1 MKNINKIFSLAF
13 VAILT
18 TVTFTS
24 CEYDE
29 DKARFPQLTNGGFVK
44 FVSAP
49 EFDMGADP
57 ATASFSAMTEDPNGN
72 VASYEVTV
80 VGDFT
85 GAPSEALPFG
95 STTTFPYDVSFTTA
109 DMAELFGVDA
119 SVFVEDDSFE
129 FFGVVTTEDGSV
141 YDGTAPGGTTSG
153 QVMQSLLRTDL
164 YSGGGATTNTYNV
177 GNNLLDGDYDI
188 FSAAEGEV
196 VDADTQLVI
205 SGAGMLASGE
215 LIAQTTL
222 TSIGSVAQTKEIPTD
237 TDGAGSGVLLSIT
250 GDGTSLVSVI
260 PVANGDGYPFGYA
273 SGDTITITESNLQAQ
288 GFEDAVGDLVVTL
301 IAGDIVSSIEARGL
315 RLTVLDG
322 TITEAFTIG
331 DWGGPGN
338 VLTAG
343 TSALDATV
351 SNSGTGTGT
360 LVIEITAAHTDA
372 GTWNGGQTN
381 GVLTSAA
388 GLLNAF
394 NWEVS
399 YEDAN

>member
-1 MKNINKIFSLAF
+1 MKNINKIFSLVF

-24 CEYDE
+24 CEDE

-57 ATASFSAMTEDPNGN
+57 ATASFSAMTEDPNGT
-72 VASYEVTV
+72 VATYEVTV
-80 VGDFT
+80 VGDFA
-85 GAPSEALPFG
+85 GAPSEALVFG
-95 STTTFPYDVSFTTA
+95 STTTFPFDVSFTTA

-129 FFGVVTTEDGSV
+129 FFGVVTTVDGSV

-153 QVMQSLLRTDL
+153 QEMNSLLRTDL

-177 GNNLLDGDYDI
+177 GNNLLDGDYNI
-188 FSAAEGEV
+188 FSAADGEV

-205 SGAGMLASGE
+205 SGA
-215 LIAQTTL
+215 
-222 TSIGSVAQTKEIPTD
+222 EI
-237 TDGAGSGVLLSIT
+237 
-250 GDGTSLVSVI
+250 
-260 PVANGDGYPFGYA
+260 
-273 SGDTITITESNLQAQ
+273 
-288 GFEDAVGDLVVTL
+288 DAVTGLYVDEELPQV
-301 IAGDIVSSIEARGL
+301 IL

-322 TITEAFTIG
+322 TITEIIAIG
-331 DWGGPGN
+331 NGPSVGM
-338 VLTAG
+338 VLTAS

-360 LVIEITAAHTDA
+360 LVIEITAAQTDA

-388 GLLNAF
+388 GLLDAF

-399 YEDAN
+399 FEDAN

>member
-57 ATASFSAMTEDPNGN
+57 ATASFNAMTEDPNGN
-72 VASYEVTV
+72 VATYEVTV
-80 VGDFT
+80 VGDFD
-85 GAPSEALPFG
+85 GAPSDPLAFG

-129 FFGVVTTEDGSV
+129 FFGVVTTVDGSV
-141 YDGTAPGGTTSG
+141 YDGTAPSGTTSG
-153 QVMQSLLRTDL
+153 QEINSLLRTDL
-164 YSGGGATTNTYNV
+164 YSGGGATTNTYV
-177 GNNLLDGDYDI
+177 GNNVLDGDYNI

-205 SGAGMLASGE
+205 SGAGVLASGD

-222 TSIGSVAQTKEIPTD
+222 TSIGNVNQTVTIATD
-237 TDGAGSGVLLSIT
+237 TDGAGSGVALSIT
-250 GDGTSLVSVI
+250 GNGTNLVSVI
-260 PVANGDGYPFGYA
+260 PVANGNGYPFGYA

-288 GFEDAVGDLVVTL
+288 GFEGAVGDLVVTL
-301 IAGDIVSSIEARGL
+301 VTGNIVSSTDGVVL

-322 TITEAFTIG
+322 TITEIIAIG
-331 DWGGPGN
+331 SNGPSVGM
-338 VLTAG
+338 VLTAS
-343 TSALDATV
+343 TSALDATA

-360 LVIEITAAHTDA
+360 LVVEITAAQTDA

-381 GVLTSAA
+381 GVLTSAP
-388 GLLNAF
+388 GLLDAF

-399 YEDAN
+399 FEDAN

>member
-24 CEYDE
+24 CEYDQ

-57 ATASFSAMTEDPNGN
+57 ATASFSAMTEDPNGT
-72 VASYEVTV
+72 VATYEVTV
-80 VGDFT
+80 VGDFA
-85 GAPSEALPFG
+85 GAPSEALLFG
-95 STTTFPYDVSFTTA
+95 STTTFPFDVSFTTA

-129 FFGVVTTEDGSV
+129 FFGVVTTVDGSV
-141 YDGTAPGGTTSG
+141 YDGTTPSGTTSG
-153 QVMQSLLRTDL
+153 QEMNSLLRTDL

-177 GNNLLDGDYDI
+177 GDNLLDGDYNI

-205 SGAGMLASGE
+205 SGAGVLASGD

-222 TSIGSVAQTKEIPTD
+222 TSIGSVAQTVTIATD
-237 TDGAGSGVLLSIT
+237 TDGAGSGVALSIT
-250 GDGTSLVSVI
+250 GDGTNLVSVI
-260 PVANGDGYPFGYA
+260 PVTNGDGYPFGYA

-301 IAGDIVSSIEARGL
+301 ITGNIVSSTDAVVL

-322 TITEAFTIG
+322 TITEIIAIG
-331 DWGGPGN
+331 SGPDVGM
-338 VLTAG
+338 VLTAS

-360 LVIEITAAHTDA
+360 LVVEITAAQTDA
-372 GTWNGGQTN
+372 GTWNGGETN

-388 GLLNAF
+388 GLLDAF
-394 NWEVS
+394 NWKVS
-399 YEDAN
+399 FEDAN